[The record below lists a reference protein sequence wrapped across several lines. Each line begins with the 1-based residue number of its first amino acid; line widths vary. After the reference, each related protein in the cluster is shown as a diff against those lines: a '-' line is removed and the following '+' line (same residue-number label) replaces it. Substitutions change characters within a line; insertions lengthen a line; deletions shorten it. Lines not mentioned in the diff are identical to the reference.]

1 MNDNKNSFKT
11 EQSTIVLI
19 LVLSAL
25 KLLIHL
31 YTNAF
36 AGYGI
41 FRDELYYLSCA
52 SRPDFGYVDQPPF
65 SIWVLSII
73 RLLIGDSVFA
83 IRLLP
88 AILGAATVFVTG
100 MMVKKIGGSK
110 LAIMIASLAVIFAP
124 IFLGMNTYYSMNSFD
139 IFLWALA
146 FYIVVLIIKDD
157 KQVNWILLGIIL
169 GIGLMNKI
177 GFLWLGFGFFIAL
190 LLTDKRKLFGTS
202 KPWLTAGIAFLFF
215 LPFIIWNASH
225 DWAHIEFIRNA
236 QLYKYSGITRWD
248 FVNGILLIMN
258 PASAIIWLLGL
269 YYLFFSK
276 NGTVLRILGIIFIST
291 FLILFVSGKS
301 KSEYIAPAFTPLLAA
316 GGVFL
321 EKISQ
326 LKYLR
331 WLKHFV
337 IIPLIISGI
346 VIAPLALPILPVEK
360 YIDYANELG
369 FGPTTAENKELAEL
383 PQFYA
388 DMFGWE
394 DLAKNVSVVYEKIP
408 ESEKEKTIVFGNNY
422 GEAGAIEYFSEKY
435 ILPPVIST
443 HNNFWIWGWKYTG
456 KEIINVI
463 ILGGRKDDHLNS
475 CSQVRVIAIHKTKYA
490 MPYENNLPIF
500 LCRNLK
506 EDFRQIWERNKNF
519 N

>member
-1 MNDNKNSFKT
+1 
-11 EQSTIVLI
+11 
-19 LVLSAL
+19 
-25 KLLIHL
+25 
-31 YTNAF
+31 
-36 AGYGI
+36 
-41 FRDELYYLSCA
+41 
-52 SRPDFGYVDQPPF
+52 
-65 SIWVLSII
+65 
-73 RLLIGDSVFA
+73 LIGDSVFA
-83 IRLLP
+83 LRLLP
-88 AILGAATVFVTG
+88 AILGAATVIVTG
-100 MMVKKIGGSK
+100 MMVKNIGGSK

-190 LLTDKRKLFGTS
+190 LVTDKRKLLKTI
-202 KPWLTAGIAFLFF
+202 KPWITAGIAFLFF
-215 LPFIIWNASH
+215 LPFIIWNATH

-248 FVNGILLIMN
+248 FLKGILLIMN

-276 NGTVLRILGIIFIST
+276 NGTVLRILGIIFIAT
-291 FLILFVSGKS
+291 FLILFMSGKS
-301 KSEYIAPAFTPLLAA
+301 KSEYIAPAFIPLLAA

-321 EKISQ
+321 EKINQ
-326 LKYLR
+326 IKYWR

-360 YIDYANELG
+360 YIDYADELG

-394 DLAKNVSVVYEKIP
+394 ELAKNVSAVYDKIP
-408 ESEKEKTIVFGNNY
+408 EGEKGKTIVFGNNY

-435 ILPPVIST
+435 LLPPVISV
-443 HNNFWIWGWKYTG
+443 HNNFWIWGWEYTG

-463 ILGGRKDDHLNS
+463 IIGGREEDHLES
-475 CSQVRVIAIHKTKYA
+475 CSEVEVVAIHETKYV

-500 LCRNLK
+500 ICRKLK
-506 EDFRQIWERNKNF
+506 EDFHQIWERNKNF